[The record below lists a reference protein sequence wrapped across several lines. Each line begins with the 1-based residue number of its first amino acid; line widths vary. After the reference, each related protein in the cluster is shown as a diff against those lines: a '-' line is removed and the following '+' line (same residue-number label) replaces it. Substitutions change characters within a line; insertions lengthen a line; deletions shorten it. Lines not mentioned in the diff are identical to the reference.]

1 MNKYVLLLHILL
13 KMKNRILGLIVLTGF
28 ILGIQS
34 CKEEITSNE
43 AFIETAVVYGLLD
56 ISNSEHMI
64 KITRAFIGD
73 GVMNSNLIAGN
84 PDSSYFQS
92 VTGTVT
98 EYINSIPA
106 RVFTLSDTTVLN
118 KDEDGIFY
126 APTQKLYYFTTDAG
140 SPLNGDAEYRLDL
153 DINNG
158 EFQVSAQTVMVNSM
172 QETTSDN
179 NVPFSF
185 VQSNGTI
192 LNRPVSVNTGTASRV
207 NCTLEVD
214 FTEFVGSDSTIKS
227 FQWNLGELDVENN
240 NTHEFQ
246 AKGQLFYDKIKSNV
260 TNNSAITKRNL
271 NGIRFVVTGGSQ
283 DLTSY
288 ILINQPSSSLAQT
301 KPSFTNLEATNGHP
315 VVGVFTS
322 TQTLNYYVP
331 FVGGS
336 NFIRCISTSS
346 TEHLCNGP
354 QTFDLLFCS
363 NHPGDA
369 LKTWFCP

>member
-1 MNKYVLLLHILL
+1 
-13 KMKNRILGLIVLTGF
+13 MKNRILGLIVLTGF

-118 KDEDGIFY
+118 KDEEGIFY
-126 APTQKLYYFTTDAG
+126 APTQKLYYFTTNAG

-172 QETTSDN
+172 AETTSGK

-185 VQSNGTI
+185 VQSSSSGITI
-192 LNRPVSVNTGTASRV
+192 LNRPVSVNTGTAYRA
-207 NCTLEVD
+207 NCTLEVE
-214 FTEFVGSDSTIKS
+214 FTEFIGSDSTIKS

-240 NTHEFQ
+240 STYEFQ
-246 AKGQLFYDKIKSNV
+246 AAGQSFYDKIISNV
-260 TNNSAITKRNL
+260 SNNSAITKRNL
-271 NGIRFVVTGGSQ
+271 NGIRFIVTGGSQ
-283 DLTSY
+283 DLASY
-288 ILINQPSSSLAQT
+288 ILINEPSSSLAQT
-301 KPSFTNLEATNGHP
+301 KPTFTNLEATNGHP

-322 TQTLNYYVP
+322 TQTLNNFVP

-336 NFIRCISTSS
+336 NFVRCISTNS
-346 TEHLCNGP
+346 TEYLCTGA

-363 NHPGDA
+363 QHPGDV
-369 LKTWFCP
+369 LKTWYCP